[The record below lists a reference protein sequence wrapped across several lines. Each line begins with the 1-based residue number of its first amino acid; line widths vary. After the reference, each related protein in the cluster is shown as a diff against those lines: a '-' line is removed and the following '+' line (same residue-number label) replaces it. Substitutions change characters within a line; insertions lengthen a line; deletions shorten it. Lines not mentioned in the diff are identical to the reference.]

1 MIVATSDRSKNGM
14 STTEYDL
21 VPMNSAMAA
30 YLEDLGRAMEH
41 GSVIPDANRQDFF
54 EVVSGNHWF
63 YVHVQPQT
71 DTAYLVAHR
80 RAAAS

>member
-1 MIVATSDRSKNGM
+1 MIVATSDGSKNGM

-30 YLEDLGRAMEH
+30 YLEDLGWAMEH
-41 GSVIPDANRQDFF
+41 GSMIPDANRRDFF

-80 RAAAS
+80 MAAAS

>member
-1 MIVATSDRSKNGM
+1 MIVATSDGSKNEM

-30 YLEDLGRAMEH
+30 YLEDLGWAMEH
-41 GSVIPDANRQDFF
+41 GNVIPDANRRDFF
-54 EVVSGNHWF
+54 EGVSGNHWF

-71 DTAYLVAHR
+71 DTAYLIAHR
-80 RAAAS
+80 MAAAS

>member
-1 MIVATSDRSKNGM
+1 MIIATSDRSSNGM

-30 YLEDLGRAMEH
+30 YLEDLSWAMEN
-41 GSVIPDANRQDFF
+41 GNVIPDANRQDFF
-54 EVVSGNHWF
+54 EVVSENHWF

-71 DTAYLVAHR
+71 ETAYLVAHR
-80 RAAAS
+80 IAAAS